1 MGRSGVADLPLHGG
15 RVPAWLAERMT
26 VLGTAICQA
35 VIEEW
40 GPSELLRRLADPFW
54 FQSLGCVLGMDWH
67 SSGIT
72 TSVMGAL
79 KRGLNPIADRLGLT
93 ICGGRGR
100 HSRRTPDEL
109 LSVADRTGLDGE
121 ALVRASRLSAK
132 VDNTCLQDGFT
143 IYLHCFVV
151 TDRGEWAVVQQGM
164 NPQSAMAR
172 RYHWLSE
179 GLRSF
184 VLDPQAAVV
193 GSPQGELLNL
203 SDARAEGAQA
213 GILEF
218 LREPP
223 DRQLAEIR
231 HLPMARH
238 HDVRPADVD
247 EKRLGAVLALA
258 YERPLRDFA
267 DALLVEGLGPRT
279 LQALALVSEVIF
291 GQPTRFDDPARFSF
305 ALGGKDGHPFPVP
318 LAVYDRSISFLE
330 RAVEKARLARSEKLQ
345 GMQRLHRLAREVERR
360 LAPEADLPR
369 LIAKERAESPFYG
382 GRTAAGPGRVRPGP
396 TVHGGPADGQ
406 LELF

>member
-1 MGRSGVADLPLHGG
+1 
-15 RVPAWLAERMT
+15 MT
-26 VLGTAICQA
+26 VLGTAICGA
-35 VIEEW
+35 VVEEY
-40 GPSELLRRLADPFW
+40 GAPELLRRLSDPFW

-79 KRGLNPIADRLGLT
+79 KRGLNPISRRLGLT

-100 HSRRTPDEL
+100 HSRHTPEEL
-109 LSVADRTGLDGE
+109 LALADRTGLDGD

-151 TDRGEWAVVQQGM
+151 TDRGDWAVVQQGM
-164 NPQSAMAR
+164 NPQAAMAR

-203 SDARAEGAQA
+203 SDARAEAAQLS
-213 GILEF
+213 ILSF

-223 DRQLAEIR
+223 DRQLREIR
-231 HLPMARH
+231 HLRMARH
-238 HDVRPADVD
+238 HDVRPADVN
-247 EKRLGAVLALA
+247 EKHLGAVLALA

-291 GQPTRFDDPARFSF
+291 GQPTRFDDPARFAF

-318 LAVYDRSISFLE
+318 LSVYDRSIGFLE
-330 RAVEKARLARSEKLQ
+330 RALDKARLDRSEKMG
-345 GMQRLHRLAREVERR
+345 GMQRLHRLAQEVERS
-360 LAPEADLPR
+360 LAPHADVPR

-382 GRTAAGPGRVRPGP
+382 GMTAAGPARGTRPVKGRNSPG
-396 TVHGGPADGQ
+396 GQ
-406 LELF
+406 LELFGEDSP